1 MRYIIAT
8 VFFIIMFSTGPI
20 FSDEKIEKKARPYFV
35 YVEFEVLKNESFFID
50 GNNYDE
56 FQGFFENKKK
66 IRTYGIPI
74 NENTIIIDHMPL
86 MANRFKNI
94 KIKTFDGKE
103 FSAELDGYGLN
114 RDLQTL
120 KIKESLPIIPKVK
133 DFNPNKTLGP
143 LYSTT
148 LAFREIYPYILMKDV
163 SSTLTATAFFKD
175 ETEIFPLEEIDM
187 VRGPALILNKKGEPV
202 CFQTKSFY
210 KIKNKYS
217 TFSNSEIKI
226 INIEDLRNKEEE
238 MIAMLHK
245 EICFVQITF
254 RQKSDED
261 SYNSDSATA
270 FAPNSPEAK
279 ILGILI
285 NEKGDFLL
293 PYNIPIEK
301 IKDIENIE
309 IKTPGKTFEA
319 YFKCAY
325 ATLGATIITCEQF
338 KGIKPKIN
346 FNQPIPEDLILTST
360 LSWNSPEDYQL
371 EVSPNRLDYREYGV
385 NDRISYATKH
395 SLKNNQTLFL
405 NTDMRIC
412 GIYSKFKNI
421 ENLLEEEQEDFQ
433 YGPNYLS
440 FIAMADIED
449 ELKNPEK
456 YSDSR
461 AIQLNRQDALSPT
474 WLGVNVQSPSTALLE
489 HLKVLDKTK
498 NGSVGV
504 LVTQTYANSP
514 ASKIGLK
521 PLDILLSVT
530 YENSDREFE
539 FLKSNE
545 FGSYN
550 YNQFDINSNGVS
562 LFPSSKNEVTNV
574 LSRLETGKTV
584 ILKYLRDGKVLTA
597 PFVLEKAPK
606 DFSNADKF
614 VDDDFG
620 LHVKDITYEVRDSLR
635 LKENE
640 NGVII
645 SEVEQG
651 KAADIAQLRVYFII
665 TKVDSTPITSISNF
679 KDYINAKKSA
689 GVTEFSFTILFLGK
703 TSLIK
708 VNLKS

>member
-1 MRYIIAT
+1 MRNNFVT
-8 VFFIIMFSTGPI
+8 VFFILLLTTNSI
-20 FSDEKIEKKARPYFV
+20 FCDDKLDKKARTYFV
-35 YVEFEVLKNESFFID
+35 HVEFEVLKNESFFID
-50 GNNYDE
+50 SNGYDE
-56 FQGFFENKKK
+56 YQTYFENKKK

-74 NENTIIIDHMPL
+74 NENTVIIDHMPL

-103 FSAELDGYGLN
+103 FSAELDGYSLN

-120 KIKESLPIIPKVK
+120 KIKETFPIVPKVK
-133 DFNPNKTLGP
+133 EFNPSKTLGP
-143 LYSTT
+143 LYATT
-148 LAFREIYPYILMKDV
+148 LAFREIYPYILMKEV
-163 SSTLTATAFFKD
+163 SASLSATAFFKD
-175 ETEIFPLEEIDM
+175 ETEIFPLEEVEMI
-187 VRGPALILNKKGEPV
+187 RGPALILNKKGEPV
-202 CFQTKSFY
+202 SFQTKSFY

-226 INIEDLRNKEEE
+226 ISVEDLKSKEEA
-238 MIAMLHK
+238 MVSMLHK

-254 RQKSDED
+254 RQKTDED
-261 SYNSDSATA
+261 SYSSDTSTA

-309 IKTPGKTFEA
+309 IKTPEKSYEA
-319 YFKCAY
+319 SFKCAY
-325 ATLGATIITCEQF
+325 ATLGATVITCEQF

-346 FNQPIPEDLILTST
+346 FNQPIPEDLILTAT

-371 EVSPNRLDYREYGV
+371 EICPNRLDYREYGV
-385 NDRISYATKH
+385 NDRISYTTKH
-395 SLKNNQTLFL
+395 RIKNNQTLFFNADMQL
-405 NTDMRIC
+405 N
-412 GIYSKFKNI
+412 GILSKFKNI
-421 ENLLEEEQEDFQ
+421 ENLSDEEHEDYQ
-433 YGPNYLS
+433 YGADYLS
-440 FIAMADIED
+440 FIAMTDIEN

-539 FLKSNE
+539 FLKSND

-550 YNQFDINSNGVS
+550 YSQFDSNTNGVS

-574 LSRLETGKTV
+574 LSKLETGKTV
-584 ILKYLRDGKVLTA
+584 ILKYLREGKVLTA

-606 DFSNADKF
+606 DFSNADKY

-620 LHVKDITYEVRDSLR
+620 IHVKDITYEVRDSLR

-665 TKVDSTPITSISNF
+665 TKVDNTAITSVLNF
-679 KDYINAKKSA
+679 KEYINTKKSA